1 MEIETMHRWQTLVA
15 ATEAILASMARG
27 IYGDARHVILGVE
40 SASSA

>member
-1 MEIETMHRWQTLVA
+1 MEIETMHRWQMFGA
-15 ATEAILASMARG
+15 ITEAILAKMARG